1 MINKIKEK
9 LGEMPKSE
17 KVVLILILLFF
28 GIIHLYIR
36 PVFCDD
42 VKFRTQFINANYK
55 IVNLL
60 GKRYMQWSSRVV
72 IEFVMY
78 IMTVLPVIIWK
89 ILDILCI
96 FVLYKILSKYVKNK
110 ILLGLCICSYPF
122 MHLGS
127 AGWIATT
134 TNYLWPFTAG
144 LLAFYMLDKY
154 FFDNKENNKKKLY
167 YMLYISLVVYT
178 VSNEIF
184 ALLYLA
190 SIIIYAVYNRERIQ
204 KHTHTHPYSIYIGG
218 LQ

>member
-1 MINKIKEK
+1 MKNLINKIKEK

-17 KVVLILILLFF
+17 KVVLILILLFL

-154 FFDNKENNKKKLY
+154 FFDKIILY
-167 YMLYISLVVYT
+167 VIYFISC
-178 VSNEIF
+178 
-184 ALLYLA
+184 
-190 SIIIYAVYNRERIQ
+190 IYC
-204 KHTHTHPYSIYIGG
+204 K
-218 LQ
+218 

>member
-1 MINKIKEK
+1 
-9 LGEMPKSE
+9 
-17 KVVLILILLFF
+17 
-28 GIIHLYIR
+28 
-36 PVFCDD
+36 
-42 VKFRTQFINANYK
+42 
-55 IVNLL
+55 
-60 GKRYMQWSSRVV
+60 
-72 IEFVMY
+72 
-78 IMTVLPVIIWK
+78 
-89 ILDILCI
+89 
-96 FVLYKILSKYVKNK
+96 
-110 ILLGLCICSYPF
+110 

-204 KHTHTHPYSIYIGG
+204 KLTHTHPYSIYIRGG
-218 LQ
+218 CNKRYFYNV